1 MYRIFNIS
9 LYSVNHYST
18 SVFYQQDME
27 PHALAPGVH
36 VCSPY
41 EGGCGIVLLLLGV
54 LSYTCTHETAAQ
66 CTLPSVEILCWK
78 AK

>member
-1 MYRIFNIS
+1 
-9 LYSVNHYST
+9 
-18 SVFYQQDME
+18 ME

-41 EGGCGIVLLLLGV
+41 GGGCGIMLLLLGV

-66 CTLPSVEILCWK
+66 FTLASIEILCWK